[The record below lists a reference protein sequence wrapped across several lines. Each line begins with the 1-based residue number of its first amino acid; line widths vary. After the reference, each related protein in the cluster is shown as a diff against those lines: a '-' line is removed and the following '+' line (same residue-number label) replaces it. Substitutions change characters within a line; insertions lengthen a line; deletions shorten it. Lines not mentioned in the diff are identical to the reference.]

1 MKETTFSQDCLKA
14 IAHLSRSMQDRII
27 ADVTRYRLTG
37 EVPEKMPAMRLA
49 LFKALILML
58 EAPGTAN
65 DNTSESETSSR
76 HVAAENTADA
86 TDGNDKKDETPK
98 PNYVAIDPLGNTMP
112 LYIPT
117 PAPSTP
123 EKVTRADRR
132 RLQRA
137 IS

>member
-1 MKETTFSQDCLKA
+1 MKETTFSKDCLTA
-14 IAHLSRSMQDRII
+14 IAHLSKPMQDRII

-37 EVPEKMPAMRLA
+37 EMPEKMPAMRLA

-58 EAPGTAN
+58 EP
-65 DNTSESETSSR
+65 
-76 HVAAENTADA
+76 A
-86 TDGNDKKDETPK
+86 TDLKDSNDLKDLNDLNDTNLSKNAPASPE
-98 PNYVAIDPLGNTMP
+98 PNYVAIDPRGNITP

-117 PAPSTP
+117 PAPAVP
-123 EKVTRADRR
+123 EKISRADRR